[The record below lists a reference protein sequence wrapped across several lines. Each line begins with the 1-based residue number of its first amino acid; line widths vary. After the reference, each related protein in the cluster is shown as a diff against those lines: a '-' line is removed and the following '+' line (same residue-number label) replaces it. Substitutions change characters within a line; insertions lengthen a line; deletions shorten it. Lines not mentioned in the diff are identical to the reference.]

1 MHFYCGLKTEGLGE
15 LKLEMHELL
24 SSEGKGH
31 HLLSENLLLCMQTYF
46 RPVNA
51 QSFGKPP
58 SWIDKVVRNILVK
71 IKAVKDSLHLEFSNF
86 SWVAYCCKNW
96 WWCWEQTDF
105 SRTILRD
112 CHYLTNSRFLCK
124 LRCMYST
131 FSLVW
136 FHVKRGERSTRDLV
150 LSELS
155 PAGVDQGLASTRGW
169 RNAVLLKL

>member
-31 HLLSENLLLCMQTYF
+31 HLLSENLLLSMQTYF

-86 SWVAYCCKNW
+86 S
-96 WWCWEQTDF
+96 
-105 SRTILRD
+105 
-112 CHYLTNSRFLCK
+112 
-124 LRCMYST
+124 
-131 FSLVW
+131 
-136 FHVKRGERSTRDLV
+136 
-150 LSELS
+150 
-155 PAGVDQGLASTRGW
+155 
-169 RNAVLLKL
+169 